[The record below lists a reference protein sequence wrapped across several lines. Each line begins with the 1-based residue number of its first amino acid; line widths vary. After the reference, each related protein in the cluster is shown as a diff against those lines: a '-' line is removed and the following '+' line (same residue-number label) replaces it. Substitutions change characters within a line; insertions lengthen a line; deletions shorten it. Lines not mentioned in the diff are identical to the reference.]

1 MASTAVSSD
10 TTDVISCRSLGCKMA
25 LRSDDTDLISCR
37 PLEGLDAKMTPVS
50 SDDTDEDV
58 AANFQ
63 HRQACGWSKMQ
74 HRQADSCT
82 FSTRL
87 HTA

>member
-58 AANFQ
+58 AATSNGGLLLLF
-63 HRQACGWSKMQ
+63 RGISRGPLPSWYGW
-74 HRQADSCT
+74 T
-82 FSTRL
+82 
-87 HTA
+87 